1 VAAAA
6 IPAQANQAWLEH
18 GEDLVAAAANAAI
31 AAASA
36 DSEAQRA
43 ATFAADAATIAADG
57 IEESLRAVPEQ
68 TLGAGDALEAQTAA
82 PESATSLAQPL
93 QLGAV
98 EPAQPHQATAVL
110 DVAAPVRSAEFAQSL
125 SQQVVWMAD

>member
-1 VAAAA
+1 PDDEGAGVLAAENAAALAVAAAA

-82 PESATSLAQPL
+82 PESA
-93 QLGAV
+93 
-98 EPAQPHQATAVL
+98 
-110 DVAAPVRSAEFAQSL
+110 
-125 SQQVVWMAD
+125 